1 MILLDTQV
9 YMVEM
14 AAVNHQK
21 EFNILKDQANDVF
34 CEFRFLSI
42 FTIIFMKLCT
52 ILSFLNY
59 CCRTL
64 CALCT

>member
-14 AAVNHQK
+14 AAGNHQK
-21 EFNILKDQANDVF
+21 EVNILKDQANDVF

-42 FTIIFMKLCT
+42 FTTIFMEVMYNFKF
-52 ILSFLNY
+52 S
-59 CCRTL
+59 
-64 CALCT
+64 

>member
-14 AAVNHQK
+14 AAGNHQK
-21 EFNILKDQANDVF
+21 EVNILKDQANGVF

-42 FTIIFMKLCT
+42 FTTIFMEVMYNFKF
-52 ILSFLNY
+52 S
-59 CCRTL
+59 
-64 CALCT
+64 